1 MHSDLLRRW
10 RHRAQLSCRT
20 IRAEPAA
27 ARPLSPGAGL
37 ESRRRHPGL
46 GPHQPDQPGA
56 AAALPSD
63 LHRCEGGRSEEHT
76 SELQSLM
83 RISYAGFCLKKK
95 KHVKTNSSITLK
107 LYH

>member
-10 RHRAQLSCRT
+10 WHRAQLSCRT
-20 IRAEPAA
+20 ICAEPAA

-63 LHRCEGGRSEEHT
+63 LHRSEGGEALRSEEHT

-83 RISYAGFCLKKK
+83 RTTSAVFCLQKQNRISDEL
-95 KHVKTNSSITLK
+95 TRT
-107 LYH
+107 